1 MARERRRLLIAPQ
14 RLVAAGAPGLKPP
27 VLALTAEE
35 SRYLTR
41 VLRYGPGDGFAVING
56 AGSLWSAEL
65 LAVDRAVLQ
74 QPLAAPLQDQP
85 PSQPQLVLAAAV
97 VKRDFEVVVRMAVEL
112 GVDRLIPLL
121 CERTAVQGQLRP
133 ERWRTIAAEAAE
145 QCERLWMPQIDAP
158 TPLAA
163 LLAEASAP
171 GAAACLRCWA
181 TTRRD
186 DLMPLSHLLQTNPL
200 LQTAQLAST
209 PDVTAQLPLPTGIW
223 LACGPEGGWSEAEEQ
238 QVLGLDWQPVGLG
251 PRILRSSTA
260 CIAGLSSLSAWR
272 AARSGC

>member
-1 MARERRRLLIAPQ
+1 MARERRRLLIAPE
-14 RLVAAGAPGLKPP
+14 RLAAAAAEGLELP

-65 LAVDRAVLQ
+65 LAADRAVLQ

-145 QCERLWMPQIDAP
+145 QCERLWMPQIDQP

-186 DLMPLSHLLQTNPL
+186 GLMPLDQLLQL
-200 LQTAQLAST
+200 EAWAST
-209 PDVTAQLPLPTGIW
+209 PDAAAPLPTGIW

>member
-1 MARERRRLLIAPQ
+1 MARELRRLLISPE
-14 RLVAAGAPGLKPP
+14 RLAS
-27 VLALTAEE
+27 AESELPLNSAE

-41 VLRYGPGDGFAVING
+41 VLRLGDGDRFSVIDG
-56 AGSLWSAEL
+56 QGCLWEAHLQGRDQARL
-65 LAVDRAVLQ
+65 LQ
-74 QPLAAPLQDQP
+74 SLAAPLQRQP
-85 PSQPQLVLAAAV
+85 PPQPRLLLAAAV

-145 QCERLWMPQIDAP
+145 QCERLWMPQIDQP

-186 DLMPLSHLLQTNPL
+186 GLMPLDQLLQL
-200 LQTAQLAST
+200 EAWAST
-209 PDVTAQLPLPTGIW
+209 PDAAAPLPTGIW

-251 PRILRSSTA
+251 QEREVGQLVVQQEAPHHHA
-260 CIAGLSSLSAWR
+260 
-272 AARSGC
+272 

>member
-1 MARERRRLLIAPQ
+1 
-14 RLVAAGAPGLKPP
+14 
-27 VLALTAEE
+27 
-35 SRYLTR
+35 
-41 VLRYGPGDGFAVING
+41 
-56 AGSLWSAEL
+56 
-65 LAVDRAVLQ
+65 
-74 QPLAAPLQDQP
+74 
-85 PSQPQLVLAAAV
+85 
-97 VKRDFEVVVRMAVEL
+97 VVVRMAVEL

-133 ERWRTIAAEAAE
+133 ERWRTIAVEAAE
-145 QCERLWMPQIDAP
+145 QCERLWMPQLDQP

-186 DLMPLSHLLQTNPL
+186 GLMPLDQLLQL
-200 LQTAQLAST
+200 AAWAST
-209 PDVTAQLPLPTGIW
+209 PDAAAPLPTGIW

-238 QVLGLDWQPVGLG
+238 QVLGLGWQPVGLG